1 MKLQKTPVQGRGFV
15 RPENQNLQNFGEI
28 IPVISGVIGGRET
41 NIVSARALHKAL
53 GVKRDFTTW
62 IKGRIDEY
70 GFKNGVDFEVVE
82 NLYFDS
88 PKRGNQS
95 VNIEQFDSGWTTKRG
110 GDRRS
115 EDYLISTNMAKELAM
130 VERTEQGRA
139 VRQYFIKCEEELHKV
154 APVRSAA
161 LRRELKARITVASYF
176 KPMCAAL
183 EAYRAELGKNTLQ
196 HHYTTEANMLAR
208 IVLGG
213 MTAKQWAQANGITGE
228 PRDHM
233 STLQL
238 EHLSYLEQSNIT
250 LIETGQDYHQR
261 KAELIRLSQRWLA
274 RRMEENS
281 HA

>member
-1 MKLQKTPVQGRGFV
+1 MKRPNMPVQGQGFV
-15 RPENQNLQNFGEI
+15 QSEELSQQYFAAI
-28 IPVISGVIGGRET
+28 IPVSPGIIGGHET
-41 NIVSARALHKAL
+41 AIVSARALHKAL

-62 IKGRIDEY
+62 IKGRIDQY
-70 GFKNGVDFEVVE
+70 GFKNGVDFEFVE
-82 NLYFDS
+82 NLTS
-88 PKRGNQS
+88 PNPVSAKSRQR
-95 VNIEQFDSGWTTKRG
+95 VEH
-110 GDRRS
+110 
-115 EDYLISTNMAKELAM
+115 DYLSTINMAKELAM

-139 VRQYFIKCEEELHKV
+139 IRQYFIKCEEELHKV

-250 LIETGQDYHQR
+250 LIELGQDYHQR

-274 RRMEENS
+274 RRMEVSS

>member
-1 MKLQKTPVQGRGFV
+1 MKFPKTPVQGQGFV
-15 RPENQNLQNFGEI
+15 RPENQNLQNFGDI

-53 GVKRDFTTW
+53 GVGRDFTTW

-70 GFKNGVDFEVVE
+70 GFKKGVDFEVVE

-95 VNIEQFDSGWTTKRG
+95 VNIEQFDSDWTTKRG

-183 EAYRAELGKNTLQ
+183 EAYRAELGKNTFQ

-250 LIETGQDYHQR
+250 LIELGQDYHQR

-281 HA
+281 HV

>member
-1 MKLQKTPVQGRGFV
+1 MKLRKTPVQGQGFV
-15 RPENQNLQNFGEI
+15 RPENQSQQNFGEI

-41 NIVSARALHKAL
+41 NIVSARALHNAL
-53 GVKRDFTTW
+53 GVGRDFTNW
-62 IKGRIDEY
+62 IKGRIEEY
-70 GFKNGVDFEVVE
+70 GFKKGVDFEFVE
-82 NLYFDS
+82 YLTS
-88 PKRGNQS
+88 PNPASAKSRQ
-95 VNIEQFDSGWTTKRG
+95 QLAH
-110 GDRRS
+110 
-115 EDYLISTNMAKELAM
+115 DYLLTLNMAKELAM

-161 LRRELKARITVASYF
+161 LRRELKARITVASYYD
-176 KPMCAAL
+176 PMCDAL
-183 EAYRAELGKNTLQ
+183 EAYRAEQGKKTLK
-196 HHYTTEANMLAR
+196 HHYANEANMLAR

-213 MTAKQWAQANGITGE
+213 MTARQWAQANGITGE

-250 LIETGQDYHQR
+250 LIELGQDYRQR

-274 RRMEENS
+274 RRMEESS
-281 HA
+281 HV

>member
-1 MKLQKTPVQGRGFV
+1 MKLRKTPVQGRGFV

-28 IPVISGVIGGRET
+28 LPVISGVIGGSET

-70 GFKNGVDFEVVE
+70 GFKKGVDFEFVE
-82 NLYFDS
+82 NLTS
-88 PKRGNQS
+88 PNPVSAKSRQR
-95 VNIEQFDSGWTTKRG
+95 VEH
-110 GDRRS
+110 
-115 EDYLISTNMAKELAM
+115 DYLSTINMAKELAM

-161 LRRELKARITVASYF
+161 LRRELKARITAANYF

-183 EAYRAELGKNTLQ
+183 EVYRAELGKNTLQ

-250 LIETGQDYHQR
+250 LIELGQDYYQR

-281 HA
+281 HV

>member
-1 MKLQKTPVQGRGFV
+1 MKFPKTPVQGRGFV

-28 IPVISGVIGGRET
+28 IPVISGIIGGCET
-41 NIVSARALHKAL
+41 TIVSARALHKAL
-53 GVKRDFTTW
+53 GVGRVFRSW
-62 IKGRIDEY
+62 IKGRIEEY
-70 GFKNGVDFEVVE
+70 GFTEGVDYEVVE
-82 NLYFDS
+82 
-88 PKRGNQS
+88 
-95 VNIEQFDSGWTTKRG
+95 
-110 GDRRS
+110 
-115 EDYLISTNMAKELAM
+115 YLSRPDPVSAKSRQQTALEYIITVNMAKELAM

-196 HHYTTEANMLAR
+196 HHYTTEANMLVR

-213 MTAKQWAQANGITGE
+213 MTAKQWALANGITGE

-250 LIETGQDYHQR
+250 LIELGQDYHQR

-281 HA
+281 HV

>member
-1 MKLQKTPVQGRGFV
+1 MNTGYAPVQGRGFV
-15 RPENQNLQNFGEI
+15 RPEKQSQQNFGEI

-41 NIVSARALHKAL
+41 NIVSARALHKVL
-53 GVKRDFTTW
+53 GVGRDFTNW
-62 IKGRIDEY
+62 IKGRIEEY
-70 GFKNGVDFEVVE
+70 GFKKGVDFELVE
-82 NLYFDS
+82 YLTS
-88 PKRGNQS
+88 PNSASAKSRQ
-95 VNIEQFDSGWTTKRG
+95 QLAH
-110 GDRRS
+110 
-115 EDYLISTNMAKELAM
+115 DYLLTLNMAKELAM

-139 VRQYFIKCEEELHKV
+139 VRQYFIRCEEELHKV

-183 EAYRAELGKNTLQ
+183 EAYRAELGKNTFQ

-250 LIETGQDYHQR
+250 LIELGQGYHQR

-281 HA
+281 HV

>member
-1 MKLQKTPVQGRGFV
+1 MKLRKTPVQGQGFV

-28 IPVISGVIGGRET
+28 IPVISGVIGGREAAV
-41 NIVSARALHKAL
+41 VSAKALHKAL
-53 GVKRDFTTW
+53 GVGKDFSTWITDRISEYDFTIGYDYSVHKTISPNLGKSPNGEAYSK
-62 IKGRIDEY
+62 IKHSGRP
-70 GFKNGVDFEVVE
+70 GK
-82 NLYFDS
+82 
-88 PKRGNQS
+88 
-95 VNIEQFDSGWTTKRG
+95 
-110 GDRRS
+110 
-115 EDYLISTNMAKELAM
+115 DYLLSVGMAKELAM
-130 VERTEQGRA
+130 IERTEQGRA

-250 LIETGQDYHQR
+250 LIELGLDYHQR

-274 RRMEENS
+274 RRMEVSS

>member
-1 MKLQKTPVQGRGFV
+1 
-15 RPENQNLQNFGEI
+15 
-28 IPVISGVIGGRET
+28 
-41 NIVSARALHKAL
+41 
-53 GVKRDFTTW
+53 
-62 IKGRIDEY
+62 
-70 GFKNGVDFEVVE
+70 
-82 NLYFDS
+82 
-88 PKRGNQS
+88 
-95 VNIEQFDSGWTTKRG
+95 
-110 GDRRS
+110 
-115 EDYLISTNMAKELAM
+115 KELAM

-183 EAYRAELGKNTLQ
+183 EAYRAELGKNTFQ

-250 LIETGQDYHQR
+250 LIELGQGYHQR

-281 HA
+281 HV

>member
-1 MKLQKTPVQGRGFV
+1 MKFPKTPVQGQGFV

-53 GVKRDFTTW
+53 GVGRDFTTW

-70 GFKNGVDFEVVE
+70 GFKKGVDFEFVE
-82 NLYFDS
+82 NLTS
-88 PKRGNQS
+88 PNPVSAKSRQR
-95 VNIEQFDSGWTTKRG
+95 IEH
-110 GDRRS
+110 
-115 EDYLISTNMAKELAM
+115 DYLSTINMAKELAM

-228 PRDHM
+228 LRDHM

-250 LIETGQDYHQR
+250 LIELGQDYHQR

-281 HA
+281 HV

>member
-1 MKLQKTPVQGRGFV
+1 MKLRKTPVQGQGFV

-28 IPVISGVIGGRET
+28 IPVISGVIGGPEAAV
-41 NIVSARALHKAL
+41 VSAKALHKAL
-53 GVKRDFTTW
+53 GVGKDFSTWITDRISEYDFTIGYDYSVHKTISPNLGKSPNGEAYSK
-62 IKGRIDEY
+62 IKHSGRP
-70 GFKNGVDFEVVE
+70 GK
-82 NLYFDS
+82 
-88 PKRGNQS
+88 
-95 VNIEQFDSGWTTKRG
+95 
-110 GDRRS
+110 
-115 EDYLISTNMAKELAM
+115 DYLLSVGMAKELAM
-130 VERTEQGRA
+130 IERTEQGRA

-233 STLQL
+233 SVLQL

-250 LIETGQDYHQR
+250 LIELGLDYHQR

-274 RRMEENS
+274 RRMEVSS

>member
-1 MKLQKTPVQGRGFV
+1 MKFPKTPVQGQGFV

-41 NIVSARALHKAL
+41 NIVSARALYKAL
-53 GVKRDFTTW
+53 GVGRDFTTW

-95 VNIEQFDSGWTTKRG
+95 VNIEQVDSDWTTKRG

-139 VRQYFIKCEEELHKV
+139 VRQYFIKCEEDLHKV

-183 EAYRAELGKNTLQ
+183 EAYRAELGKNTFQ

-213 MTAKQWAQANGITGE
+213 MAAKQWAQANGITGE

-250 LIETGQDYHQR
+250 LIELGQDYHQR

-281 HA
+281 HV

>member
-1 MKLQKTPVQGRGFV
+1 M
-15 RPENQNLQNFGEI
+15 
-28 IPVISGVIGGRET
+28 
-41 NIVSARALHKAL
+41 
-53 GVKRDFTTW
+53 KRDFTTW

-95 VNIEQFDSGWTTKRG
+95 VNIEQFDSDWTTKRG

-183 EAYRAELGKNTLQ
+183 EAYRAELGKNTFQ

-250 LIETGQDYHQR
+250 LIELGQDYHQR

-281 HA
+281 HV

>member
-1 MKLQKTPVQGRGFV
+1 MKLRKTPVQGQGFV

-41 NIVSARALHKAL
+41 NIVSARTLHNAL
-53 GVKRDFTTW
+53 GVGRDFTNW
-62 IKGRIDEY
+62 IKGRIEEY
-70 GFKNGVDFEVVE
+70 GFKKGVDFEVVKY
-82 NLYFDS
+82 LTS
-88 PKRGNQS
+88 PNSASAKSRQ
-95 VNIEQFDSGWTTKRG
+95 QLAH
-110 GDRRS
+110 
-115 EDYLISTNMAKELAM
+115 DYLLTLNMAKELAM
-130 VERTEQGRA
+130 IERNDQGRA
-139 VRQYFIKCEEELHKV
+139 IRQYFIKCEEELHRV

-183 EAYRAELGKNTLQ
+183 EAYRSEQGKNTLP

-213 MTAKQWAQANGITGE
+213 MTAKQWAQANGLTGE

-233 STLQL
+233 SVLQL

-250 LIETGQDYHQR
+250 LIELGLDYHQR

-274 RRMEENS
+274 RRMEVSS